1 MWCARIK
8 VELEIFVRGGTP
20 LLIDNMPVEQ
30 NPLGKI
36 PALERAGGP
45 AIYDSRVIT
54 RYIAAQGAGNLYPE
68 ARIWEVLTLEATAD
82 GIMEAAVL
90 MVYEGRVRP
99 EDKQYPE
106 WIEAQWLKV
115 SRSLDALE
123 ERWMSHLAGPLD
135 AAQIAVGC
143 ALPYLDFRHGDRD
156 WRAGRPPPLLRRRH
170 VAVRVV
176 PVQRAGVRQSRQ
188 WQTELR
194 TGSPFLSAFHN
205 SGDVGSI
212 TKQKKG
218 EEINP
223 RPLNFVCGPTLS
235 LCV

>member
-1 MWCARIK
+1 MLADQKDEIMKLHWNPASPFARKCVVCADEAG

-156 WRAGRPPPLLRRRH
+156 WRAGRPALAAWEAEFAKRESM
-170 VAVRVV
+170 VKSV
-176 PVQRAGVRQSRQ
+176 PAN
-188 WQTELR
+188 L
-194 TGSPFLSAFHN
+194 
-205 SGDVGSI
+205 
-212 TKQKKG
+212 
-218 EEINP
+218 
-223 RPLNFVCGPTLS
+223 
-235 LCV
+235 

>member
-1 MWCARIK
+1 MKLHWNPASPFARKCVVCADEAS

-20 LLIDNMPVEQ
+20 LIIDNMPVEQ

-36 PALERAGGP
+36 PALERADGP

-54 RYIAAQGAGNLYPE
+54 RYIAAQGSGDLYPE

-99 EDKQYPE
+99 EDKQYPD

-156 WRAGRPPPLLRRRH
+156 WRAGRPALAAWEAEFAKRESM
-170 VAVRVV
+170 VKSV
-176 PVQRAGVRQSRQ
+176 PAN
-188 WQTELR
+188 L
-194 TGSPFLSAFHN
+194 
-205 SGDVGSI
+205 
-212 TKQKKG
+212 
-218 EEINP
+218 
-223 RPLNFVCGPTLS
+223 
-235 LCV
+235 